1 MAHIPDTCGAAARVH
16 NARMPAHAS
25 HLPLVLCLA
34 VCSGIALLQAGAVS
48 AAESAPTKTYMW
60 IDKNGHKQY
69 GDAIPPEYSQSETRV
84 LNKQG
89 VETQRVDAPLTPAQL
104 AEQNRIAK
112 DKQDR
117 EQHDR
122 FLLTTYTSTRDIE
135 RLRDERLVQLD
146 GQIRAAVAYVDS
158 LDTRLKAL
166 QARSQ
171 QFKPY
176 NTSPNA
182 RRMPDD
188 LAEQLVRGATEV
200 VAQRKAVELKRQELV
215 GVRAQFD
222 ADVARYRELTGRPGT
237 T

>member
-1 MAHIPDTCGAAARVH
+1 MPD
-16 NARMPAHAS
+16 HA
-25 HLPLVLCLA
+25 LPVRLALCLA
-34 VCSGIALLQAGAVS
+34 VCVAIAVLRIGS
-48 AAESAPTKTYMW
+48 AHAADNAPAKTYMW
-60 IDKNGHKQY
+60 VDKNGHKQY
-69 GDAIPPEYSQSETRV
+69 GDSIPPEYSQNETRV

-104 AEQNRIAK
+104 AEQARIAK

-146 GQIRAAVAYVDS
+146 GQIKAAVAYIDS
-158 LDTRLKAL
+158 LDARLKAL

-176 NTSPNA
+176 STNPNA

-188 LAEQLVRGATEV
+188 LAEQLVRGASEV
-200 VAQRKAVELKRQELV
+200 SAQRKALEKQRHELV
-215 GVRAQFD
+215 SVRAQFD
-222 ADVARYRELTGRPGT
+222 ADVARYRELTGKAGSA
-237 T
+237 

>member
-1 MAHIPDTCGAAARVH
+1 MALSPDTCSLGARVH
-16 NARMPAHAS
+16 NARMPGHAFR
-25 HLPLVLCLA
+25 LPLALCLVA
-34 VCSGIALLQAGAVS
+34 CGSVALLPAGAVR
-48 AAESAPTKTYMW
+48 AADSAPAKTYMW

-69 GDAIPPEYSQSETRV
+69 GDSIPPEYSQNETRV

-89 VETQRVDAPLTPAQL
+89 VETQHLDAPLTPAQL
-104 AEQNRIAK
+104 AEQARITK
-112 DKQDR
+112 DRQDR

-146 GQIRAAVAYVDS
+146 GQVKAASAYIDS
-158 LDTRLKAL
+158 LDARMKAL

-188 LAEQLVRGATEV
+188 LAEQLVRGASEA
-200 VAQRKAVELKRQELV
+200 VAQRRALEKQRQELG

-222 ADVARYRELTGRPGT
+222 ADIARYRELTSHPGAT
-237 T
+237 

>member
-1 MAHIPDTCGAAARVH
+1 MPDHRHRVLI
-16 NARMPAHAS
+16 A
-25 HLPLVLCLA
+25 LCLA
-34 VCSGIALLQAGAVS
+34 ACTALAVLRTGPAP
-48 AAESAPTKTYMW
+48 AADSAPAKTYMW

-69 GDAIPPEYSQSETRV
+69 GDAIPPEYSQSESRV
-84 LNKQG
+84 LNRQG
-89 VETQRVDAPLTPAQL
+89 VETQHLDAPMSPAQL
-104 AEQNRIAK
+104 AEQGRIAK
-112 DKQDR
+112 EKQDR

-146 GQIRAAVAYVDS
+146 GQIRAAVAYIDS
-158 LDTRLKAL
+158 LDARLTAL

-188 LAEQLVRGATEV
+188 LAEQLVRGASEQS
-200 VAQRKAVELKRQELV
+200 AQRKALEKQRQELV
-215 GVRAQFD
+215 NVRAQFD
-222 ADVARYRELTGRPGT
+222 ADVARYRELTGRTGSS
-237 T
+237 